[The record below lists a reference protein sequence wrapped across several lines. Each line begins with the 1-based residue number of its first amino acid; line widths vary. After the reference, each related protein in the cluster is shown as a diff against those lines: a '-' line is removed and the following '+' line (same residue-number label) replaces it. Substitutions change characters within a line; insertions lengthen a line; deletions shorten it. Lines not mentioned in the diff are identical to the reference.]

1 MDSISEDSTSG
12 QLLLKWCEAKAEK
25 EEMADVVEYD
35 VMVPKRAPL
44 AGAELKAFLKQE
56 EAKRLKE
63 KAAEERRAMLRE
75 VELLAKGRLRLKKE

>member
-1 MDSISEDSTSG
+1 MDSFSEDSTSG

-25 EEMADVVEYD
+25 EEMADVVECD

-75 VELLAKGRLRLKKE
+75 VELAKGRLRLKKE